1 MIKASLDVN
10 SLQDIIKNNNDS
22 GKELSYKDITLLSNF
37 ISDNGKIIPRRNTGL
52 KAKEYNKITKLI
64 KQARIVALLPFLI
77 GKY

>member
-1 MIKASLDVN
+1 MIKVSLDVN
-10 SLQDIIKNNNDS
+10 SLQDVIKNKNEP
-22 GKELSYKDITLLSNF
+22 GKDLSYKDITLLSNF

>member
-10 SLQDIIKNNNDS
+10 SLQDVIKNNNDS
-22 GKELSYKDITLLSNF
+22 VKDLSYKDITLLSNF

>member
-1 MIKASLDVN
+1 MVKASLDVN

>member
-1 MIKASLDVN
+1 MVKPSLNAD
-10 SLQDIIKNNNDS
+10 SLQDVIKNS
-22 GKELSYKDITLLSNF
+22 KELGKDLSYKDITLLSNF

>member
-10 SLQDIIKNNNDS
+10 SLQDVIKNNNDS

>member
-10 SLQDIIKNNNDS
+10 SLQDVIKNKNEP
-22 GKELSYKDITLLSNF
+22 GKDLSYKDITLLSNF

>member
-1 MIKASLDVN
+1 MVKASLDVN
-10 SLQDIIKNNNDS
+10 SLQDVIKNKNEP
-22 GKELSYKDITLLSNF
+22 GKDLSYKDITLLSNF
-37 ISDNGKIIPRRNTGL
+37 ISDKGKIIPRRNTGL

>member
-1 MIKASLDVN
+1 MANASLNVN
-10 SLQDIIKNNNDS
+10 SLQDIIKNNNEA
-22 GKELSYKDITLLSNF
+22 GKDLSYKDITLLSNF

>member
-1 MIKASLDVN
+1 MIKVSLDVN
-10 SLQDIIKNNNDS
+10 SLQDVIKNNNDS

>member
-10 SLQDIIKNNNDS
+10 SLQDVIKNNNES
-22 GKELSYKDITLLSNF
+22 GKDLSYKDITLLSNF

>member
-1 MIKASLDVN
+1 MVKASLDVN
-10 SLQDIIKNNNDS
+10 SLQDVIKNKNEP
-22 GKELSYKDITLLSNF
+22 GKDLSYKDITLLSNF

>member
-1 MIKASLDVN
+1 MVKPSLNAD
-10 SLQDIIKNNNDS
+10 SLQDVIKNNKEL
-22 GKELSYKDITLLSNF
+22 GKDLSYKDITLLSNF

>member
-1 MIKASLDVN
+1 MVKPSLNAD
-10 SLQDIIKNNNDS
+10 SLQDVIKNNKEP
-22 GKELSYKDITLLSNF
+22 GKDLSYKDITLLSTF

-52 KAKEYNKITKLI
+52 KAKEYYKITKLI

>member
-10 SLQDIIKNNNDS
+10 SLQDVIKNNNES
-22 GKELSYKDITLLSNF
+22 GKDLSYKDITLLSNF
-37 ISDNGKIIPRRNTGL
+37 ISDNGKIIPRRNTGI

>member
-10 SLQDIIKNNNDS
+10 SLQDVIKNNNDS
-22 GKELSYKDITLLSNF
+22 GKELSYKDITLLSNY